1 MLNAC
6 GRSNSGARLSAAA
19 VRKGGVLAALTV
31 SALLASC
38 ETPPPPPEPAPPP
51 APVVVAPLGPV
62 ALNQDVAA
70 QAAVYVA
77 FMRDVSTL
85 RAGFPDA
92 ESIQAAMRRGSAYH
106 PAQISQGMIAYA
118 SILAL
123 QSPEFVAGVRS
134 YGADPAQ
141 RQRVINDILT
151 DPGYAAAFPGA
162 DAAAGLI
169 VAALGRDAAA
179 LTSIADAVEG
189 DAYTIQE
196 RRDPR
201 RRWAVTPIAN
211 REVRLQTA
219 KTLST
224 QAMAA
229 RPEEAAQLYAA
240 AHAGQ
245 GLGVAGGR
253 AGPPYTPVVA
263 RALTIAALAALGA
276 AGEDQRENTAILTND
291 AGNQFCFDISK
302 LNLFQCLAASRPS
315 YEDMFCL
322 GRHVVRDLAGCAAN
336 AAGMSAAPT
345 ATAAVTPSPQIT
357 PAPALAPASA
367 TAALNSTPPTGR

>member
-1 MLNAC
+1 MSTT
-6 GRSNSGARLSAAA
+6 RSPRPVAA
-19 VRKGGVLAALTV
+19 VARRVATLTALAVAVLV
-31 SALLASC
+31 ASC
-38 ETPPPPPEPAPPP
+38 ETPPEPEPPAPPP
-51 APVVVAPLGPV
+51 PVVVAPPPPV
-62 ALNQDVAA
+62 TLNQDVAA

-77 FMRDVSTL
+77 FMREISTI

-92 ESIQAAMRRGSAYH
+92 ESIQSALRRGSAYH
-106 PAQISQGMIAYA
+106 AGQVSQGMVAYA

-123 QSPEFVAGVRS
+123 QSPEFVAGVRA
-134 YGADPAQ
+134 YAADPAQ
-141 RQRVINDILT
+141 RQQIIHAVLT
-151 DPGYAAAFPGA
+151 DPTYAAAFPGA

-179 LTSIADAVEG
+179 LTAVADAVEG

-201 RRWAVTPIAN
+201 RRWAVTPVAD
-211 REVRLQTA
+211 REARLQSA
-219 KTLST
+219 KTLSA

-229 RPEEAAQLYAA
+229 QPQEAAQLHAA
-240 AHAGQ
+240 AHGGQ

-253 AGPPYTPVVA
+253 AAPPYTPVVA

-322 GRHVVRDLAGCAAN
+322 GRHVVRDLATCASTAIGGQPVQT
-336 AAGMSAAPT
+336 AAAP
-345 ATAAVTPSPQIT
+345 APQIS
-357 PAPALAPASA
+357 PASLAPTTQAPVSA
-367 TAALNSTPPTGR
+367 TAALNRGSPTGR